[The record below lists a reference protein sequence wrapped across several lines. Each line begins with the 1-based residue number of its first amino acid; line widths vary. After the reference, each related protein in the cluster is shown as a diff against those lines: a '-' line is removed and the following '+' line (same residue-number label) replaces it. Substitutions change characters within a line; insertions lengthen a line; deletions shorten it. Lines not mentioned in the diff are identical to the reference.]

1 MRPNTSAGIAAVV
14 ISLLSTFPT
23 AADGALDYEIT
34 ASGPYFSALVDSST
48 YDGTTVR
55 DGNLPPLL
63 DLPRIEGGS
72 FRATYRFTQVTPDT
86 GTTSAYYE
94 LSASSGMTSYELLDS
109 NGVVVHHGSGPTFA
123 EAYLANNDGN
133 SPYSVDQVLLGSTG
147 LSVTATN
154 MPAPLYSSPP
164 SFLSYAGFNFAE
176 YVGNGGPEY
185 LNDLS
190 IPTDAATYLSFPDF
204 KVMDVGLEFGDGDFI
219 DRVDPYQYAY
229 IQLQYDIT
237 ALTVTPIPEP
247 TAACILLPALLA
259 LARRRR
265 TARGA
270 H

>member
-1 MRPNTSAGIAAVV
+1 MYRKRSTIMAAV
-14 ISLLSTFPT
+14 ISILSSFAT
-23 AADGALDYEIT
+23 AALGALDYEIT
-34 ASGPYFSALVDSST
+34 ASGSYFSGFVDSST

-55 DGNLPPLL
+55 NGTLPPLL
-63 DLPRIEGGS
+63 DLPGIEGGS
-72 FRATYRFTQVTPDT
+72 FRATYRFTQVTPET

-123 EAYLANNDGN
+123 EAYLANNYGS

-147 LSVTATN
+147 LSVTGIN
-154 MPAPLYSSPP
+154 VPASLYSSPP
-164 SFLSYAGFNFAE
+164 SFFSLAGFNFSE
-176 YVGNGGPEY
+176 YAGNGGPEY
-185 LNDLS
+185 LDDLS
-190 IPTDAATYLSFPDF
+190 IPTEAATYLAFPNF
-204 KVMDVGLEFGDGDFI
+204 KVMDVILEFGDGDFI
-219 DRVDPYQYAY
+219 DRLDPYQYAY

-247 TAACILLPALLA
+247 TAACILLPALSA

-265 TARGA
+265 TAWGA